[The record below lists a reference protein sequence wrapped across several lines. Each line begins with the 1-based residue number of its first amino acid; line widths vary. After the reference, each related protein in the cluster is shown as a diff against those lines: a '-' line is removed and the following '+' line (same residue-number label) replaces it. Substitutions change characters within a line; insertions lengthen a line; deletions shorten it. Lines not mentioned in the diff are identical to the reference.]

1 MNEIYKYRREV
12 LRNKQRL
19 CRLFKYLMTNTDD
32 EHPVTTP
39 ELVKM
44 FYGEDNKTG
53 RKTIKDDINILI
65 EEDVDIVVQRS
76 SKNTYFVGNRLFE
89 LPELKLLIDAV
100 ASSRFITKDKST
112 QLIGKLCSL
121 VSKYQAEYLT
131 RHLYMPEN
139 LKPGNEQIY
148 YIIDCFV
155 SAINTGKKVQ
165 FQLYDYTPGKIRVL
179 MQNGEMFTCSPYTL
193 VQEQNRYYMI
203 GWCDNTQTIV
213 SFRMDRIYHPEIL
226 DSPAHEAPEDY
237 TADRY
242 LNRRFRIFEAEEQE
256 IVLEVDNE
264 LMKTIIDHFGEQV
277 QTRRFTESSFR
288 CRVKTEPG
296 RAFYGWV
303 FSYGGQI
310 RIIGP
315 DKVREDYR
323 QMVRKALMGN

>member
-1 MNEIYKYRREV
+1 M
-12 LRNKQRL
+12 RNKQRF
-19 CRLFKYLMTNTDD
+19 CRLLKYLLINTDD

-39 ELVKM
+39 ELVKL

-53 RKTIKDDINILI
+53 RKTIKDDINVLI

-76 SKNTYFVGNRLFE
+76 SMNTYFIGNRLFE

-112 QLIGKLCSL
+112 QLIGKLCRL
-121 VSKYQAEYLT
+121 VSRYQAEYLT
-131 RHLYMPEN
+131 RHLYMPED

-155 SAINTGKKVQ
+155 SAINTGKQVR

-179 MQNGEMFTCSPYTL
+179 MQNGEVFKCSPYTL
-193 VQEQNRYYMI
+193 VQEGNRYYMI
-203 GWCDNTQTIV
+203 GWCENSQSV
-213 SFRMDRIYHPEIL
+213 RNFRMDRIYHPEIL
-226 DSPAHEAPEDY
+226 DTPAHELAEDFSV
-237 TADRY
+237 DQH
-242 LNRRFRIFEAEEQE
+242 LNRHFRMFEEDEQE
-256 IVLEVDNE
+256 IILEVDNA
-264 LMKTIIDHFGEQV
+264 LMKTIIDHFGERV
-277 QTRRFTESSFR
+277 ETRRFTEQTFR
-288 CRVKTEPG
+288 CRVKTEPS
-296 RAFYGWV
+296 RAFFGWV

-315 DKVREDYR
+315 DKVRENYR

>member
-1 MNEIYKYRREV
+1 MH
-12 LRNKQRL
+12 
-19 CRLFKYLMTNTDD
+19 NTDD
-32 EHPVTTP
+32 EHAVTTA
-39 ELVKM
+39 ELVKL

-76 SKNTYFVGNRLFE
+76 STNTYFIGNRLFE

-100 ASSRFITKDKST
+100 ASSRFITIDKST
-112 QLIGKLCSL
+112 QLIGKLCGL

-131 RHLYMPEN
+131 RHLYLPED
-139 LKPGNEQIY
+139 LKPCNEQIY

-155 SAINTGKKVQ
+155 SAINTGKQVR

-179 MQNGEMFTCSPYTL
+179 MQNGEIFTCSPYTL
-193 VQEQNRYYMI
+193 VQENNRYYMI
-203 GWCDNTQTIV
+203 GWCENSQSV
-213 SFRMDRIYHPEIL
+213 NSFRMDRIYHPEIL
-226 DSPAHEAPEDY
+226 ETPARQPAEDFSV
-237 TADRY
+237 DQH
-242 LNRRFRIFEAEEQE
+242 LNRHFRMFEADEQE
-256 IVLEVDNE
+256 IILEVDNT
-264 LMKTIIDHFGEQV
+264 LMKTIIDYFGERV
-277 QTRRFTESSFR
+277 ETRRFTEQTFR

-315 DKVREDYR
+315 DKVRENYR

>member
-1 MNEIYKYRREV
+1 M
-12 LRNKQRL
+12 RNKQRL
-19 CRLFKYLMTNTDD
+19 CRLFKYLMVNTDD

-39 ELVKM
+39 ELVKL
-44 FYGEDNKTG
+44 FYDDDNKTG

-65 EEDVDIVVQRS
+65 DEDVDIVVQRS
-76 SKNTYFVGNRLFE
+76 SRNTYFIGNRLFE

-100 ASSRFITKDKST
+100 ASSRFITKDKSI

-131 RHLYMPEN
+131 KHLYMPED

-155 SAINTGKKVQ
+155 NAVNTGKKVQ

-179 MQNGEMFTCSPYTL
+179 MQNGEVFTCSPYTL
-193 VQEQNRYYMI
+193 VQENNRYYMI
-203 GWCDNTQTIV
+203 GWCENYQSIT

-226 DSPAHEAPEDY
+226 DSPAREIPEGY
-237 TADRY
+237 TAERY
-242 LNRRFRIFEAEEQE
+242 LGGHIGGPESEEQE

-264 LMKTIIDHFGEQV
+264 LMKTIIDHFGEHV
-277 QTRRFTESSFR
+277 ETRRFTESSFR
-288 CRVKTEPG
+288 CRIKTELS